1 MKNNKFILEFEK
13 PISAL
18 YKKIEELSELSSG
31 KNKKDLSVDINIIK
45 DKAEKLREKVFSNLE
60 PIQIVQIARH
70 PERPLTLDYV
80 KSIFDDFL
88 ELHGDRYY
96 ADDTALIGGF
106 ATFEGQPVMVIGQQK
121 GNSTKMNLYRNF
133 GMPQPEGY
141 RKAIRL
147 MKMAE
152 KFNIPI
158 ISFVDTPGAY
168 PGLGSEERGVAEAI
182 AHNLQDMAG
191 ISVPI
196 ICIVIGEGGS
206 GGALG
211 IAVGNKVAMLKY
223 SIYSVIT
230 PEGCAAILWR
240 DAGLSA
246 IAADNLGI
254 ISDKLLEF
262 NVVDEVIDEPV
273 GGAHS
278 DPPKVYKKVKAF
290 LKKELKRY
298 SKYSKE
304 QIIEE
309 RYNRFRNLGQFSE

>member
-1 MKNNKFILEFEK
+1 METNKYILEFEK
-13 PISAL
+13 PINDL
-18 YKKIEELSELSSG
+18 YKKIDELSILSSD
-31 KNKKDLSVDINIIK
+31 KNKKELNLDISIIK
-45 DKAEKLREKVFSNLE
+45 DKAEKLREKVYSNLE

-70 PERPLTLDYV
+70 PERPLMLDYV
-80 KSIFDDFL
+80 KNVFDDFL
-88 ELHGDRYY
+88 ELHGDRYFG
-96 ADDTALIGGF
+96 DDTALIGGF
-106 ATFEGQPVMVIGQQK
+106 SNFEGQPVMVIGQQK
-121 GNSTKMNLYRNF
+121 GASTKMNLYRNF

-141 RKAIRL
+141 RKALRL

-158 ISFVDTPGAY
+158 ITLVDTPGAY

-191 ISVPI
+191 LSVPI
-196 ICIVIGEGGS
+196 ISIIIGEGGS

-211 IAVGNKVAMLKY
+211 IAIGNKVAMLKY

-240 DAGLSA
+240 DAGLSSV
-246 IAADNLGI
+246 AADSLGI
-254 ISDKLLEF
+254 ISEKLLEMK
-262 NVVDEVIDEPV
+262 VVDEIIEEPL

-278 DPPKVYKKVKAF
+278 DRQKVYKKVKIF
-290 LKKELKRY
+290 IKKELKRY

-304 QIIEE
+304 KLIQE
-309 RYNRFRNLGQFSE
+309 RYDRFRSIGEYYE